1 MIFINLY
8 YIFGYV
14 VIIVFNSIIFI
25 HFLVLLEP
33 YFVNFLYKARFCFV
47 VSFYCLFCSLNFWAL
62 LFIFLHLL
70 YRLFSSFLSSSV
82 DFECSVLQ
90 KVLFSF
96 QKSCHTLFPICTT
109 SGATES
115 SQSSVTG
122 IYP

>member
-33 YFVNFLYKARFCFV
+33 YFVNFFYKARFCFV

-62 LFIFLHLL
+62 LFL
-70 YRLFSSFLSSSV
+70 LFSCIYSIVYFLVFGALLLILNALCFKKFFFLFKNPATLFSPYV
-82 DFECSVLQ
+82 PPAVLQ
-90 KVLFSF
+90 KALS
-96 QKSCHTLFPICTT
+96 LP
-109 SGATES
+109 
-115 SQSSVTG
+115 
-122 IYP
+122 